1 MNELEERFE
10 HFGTVL
16 GATRWQMVKYF
27 RFWRA
32 LPNIASSM
40 KSTVQL
46 SIVGVIVAEF
56 IASSQGIGYQ
66 IVLAWKSADLGYMFG
81 VVLVI
86 MLGSYVFYQTVVWT
100 LKTVTPP
107 GSV

>member
-1 MNELEERFE
+1 
-10 HFGTVL
+10 
-16 GATRWQMVKYF
+16 
-27 RFWRA
+27 
-32 LPNIASSM
+32 M

-66 IVLAWKSADLGYMFG
+66 IILAWKNADLGYMFG

-86 MLGSYVFYQTVVWT
+86 MLGSYIFYQTVVWG
-100 LKTVTPP
+100 LKAVTPP